1 MFDNLFGNLQRQQEE
16 LKQKLAETV
25 VEAEA
30 GEGAVTVTANCDMQL
45 ENIKI
50 DASKLD
56 LTDTEQVEDLV
67 LVAVNEA
74 LEKARQKAA
83 VETNK
88 LLQGIM
94 PPGMGDLGGMFGG
107 R

>member
-1 MFDNLFGNLQRQQEE
+1 MLDNLFGGLQKQQAALQE
-16 LKQKLAETV
+16 KLAGTF
-25 VEAEA
+25 VEGDA
-30 GEGAVTVTANCDMQL
+30 GDGAVTVTVSCDIRI

-50 DASKLD
+50 NPDKLD

-74 LEKARQKAA
+74 LAAAKQKAA
-83 VETNK
+83 IETNK
-88 LLQGIM
+88 LLQGMM
-94 PPGMGDLGGMFGG
+94 PPGMGDLGGMLG